1 METKTEKKTFL
12 NDLPLSDYTV
22 VLTSEGDRAVAEAL
36 FERLG
41 ERTTVALMGK
51 EAYGAVIRIGAA
63 YRNGHGS
70 NDLNGYL
77 INNYTDAAGNAFCID
92 ASSPKAYA
100 AALDDLFSRTKFSKS
115 EDTVSISMPY
125 ETVYS
130 VEIEKNKLPEH
141 EYVHWRYVGEIRRKL
156 ADGVT
161 YIEELYHNQDD
172 LPGRVYTLIV
182 DPEKNKLEMG
192 SANDGF
198 DYTLDTPEMR
208 QTTEQHMRAA
218 VKNGKNVVAGINA
231 DFFDIDDG
239 YLLDDYHP
247 FGLTIKEGKIISL
260 GAFDCRPLCG
270 PGRLLNDRGFFA
282 VDKKGK
288 PIIAMESEYKE
299 EMDLEMAVG
308 GVYILARDGKTNFH
322 KHQHEIIHGGSGPR
336 AISGFDDQGSY
347 LLMVVDGAQPIH
359 SNGASLLQ
367 SALLMHRHGASDS
380 LMMDGGGSAG
390 MVLRNVKNGEY
401 LVADK
406 PGAGW
411 LRHIYNSILVV
422 AKEH

>member
-1 METKTEKKTFL
+1 MVEATQKTTLL
-12 NDLPLSDYTV
+12 NNRPLSEYTV
-22 VLTSEGDRAVAEAL
+22 VLTDEKDRCVAEQL
-36 FERLG
+36 MQRLG
-41 ERTTVALMGK
+41 DTTQIRLLDETVG
-51 EAYGAVIRIGAA
+51 GSVIRIGAT
-63 YRNGHGS
+63 YRNGRGS
-70 NDLNGYL
+70 NDLDGFI
-77 INNYTDAAGNAFCID
+77 INSYTDADGNVFCID
-92 ASSPKAYA
+92 ASSPKAYSE
-100 AALDDLFSRTKFSKS
+100 ALDNLLSRAKTTEN
-115 EDTVSISMPY
+115 EDTVSILLPY

-141 EYVHWRYVGEIRRKL
+141 EYVHWRYVGELRRKL

-208 QTTEQHMRAA
+208 QSTEQHMRAA
-218 VKNGKNVVAGINA
+218 VRNGKNVVAGINA

-247 FGLTIKEGKIISL
+247 FGLTIKEGKVISL

-322 KHQHEIIHGGSGPR
+322 KHQHEIIHGGTGPR
-336 AISGFDDQGSY
+336 AISGFDDQGNY

-390 MVLRNVKNGEY
+390 MVLRNVKNDEY

>member
-1 METKTEKKTFL
+1 MVEATQKTTLL
-12 NDLPLSDYTV
+12 NNRPLSEYTV
-22 VLTSEGDRAVAEAL
+22 VLAAEDDRTVANAL
-36 FERLG
+36 MDRLG
-41 ERTTVALMGK
+41 VDLPIKLYDG
-51 EAYGAVIRIGAA
+51 YVSGSVIRIGAS
-63 YRNGHGS
+63 YRNGRGA
-70 NDLNGYL
+70 NDLDGYL
-77 INNYTDAAGNAFCID
+77 INNYTDADGNVFCIN
-92 ASSPKAYA
+92 ASSPEAYA